1 MGTVTRPGENRPL
14 AHPHSRVYKALKG
27 PGPRCVCSACR
38 EPPGRTGAGRPPSCL
53 VPCGISWGSLW
64 PPARGLDCCRQG
76 SCAAPTM
83 QLERG
88 TETQPLCRADVTC
101 SWDPVVSAPSPGDGS
116 HPQAKSWPADSG
128 QKGEMGAT
136 TCRGGTRCVRA
147 LASRASPHA
156 AHMGNRGMG
165 PSHSSKPDGTGCPVV
180 QTSPPSQR
188 ERWGCPQ
195 AQVGSPGLHF
205 SPWGTGQE
213 GQVQIKRQTQRVAG
227 WEGGET
233 RRGGAQRDSGG
244 KGAGEARR
252 APGPAAKAPLDTP
265 VPRPV
270 PGLGTALGDGDPGK
284 PATLSPARRPL

>member
-101 SWDPVVSAPSPGDGS
+101 PWDPAVSAPSPGDGS

-156 AHMGNRGMG
+156 AHMGNRGLG

-213 GQVQIKRQTQRVAG
+213 GQVEIKRQTQRVG
-227 WEGGET
+227 WEET
-233 RRGGAQRDSGG
+233 RRGGAQRDSEG
-244 KGAGEARR
+244 KGAGEAHR

-265 VPRPV
+265 VPPPV

-284 PATLSPARRPL
+284 PATVSPARRPL